1 MQNTIILTVL
11 LAISI
16 LLIFQMLLTNR
27 RLYTPTVKAGK
38 MKDFEWKYFW
48 GAPRVP
54 EKIVFAGK
62 PYKSNDYDIKV
73 IRGESMQLY
82 GLHDKYIA
90 FIHAFTTEEKSNIS
104 GYPIVELDIFYTH
117 FPKFHARFD
126 SDTKL
131 RKFIAYIKKG
141 ENDWENVYEQYSERI
156 HLDRKEDF
164 KTDFEKGIKRL
175 RNCEEMLI
183 LSETYDTKTKR
194 NHYSLHPIS
203 TLRGQVEFY
212 FPMSKVAA

>member
-1 MQNTIILTVL
+1 MQNIIILTVL
-11 LAISI
+11 LAISVW
-16 LLIFQMLLTNR
+16 LIFEMLLMNW

-38 MKDFEWKYFW
+38 MKDFEWKYFF

-54 EKIVFAGK
+54 EKIVYAGK
-62 PYKSNDYDIKV
+62 LYKSKDYNIKV

-90 FIHAFTTEEKSNIS
+90 FIHMFTSEEKFNIS
-104 GYPIVELDIFYTH
+104 GYPILELDIFYTR
-117 FPKFHARFD
+117 FPRLHARFD

-131 RKFIAYIKKG
+131 RKFIAYVSKE
-141 ENDWENVYEQYSERI
+141 ENDWESIYKKYSDRI
-156 HLDRKEDF
+156 HLDRAEDF
-164 KTDFEKGIKRL
+164 KKDFEQGKKRL
-175 RNCEEMLI
+175 QNCDEMLI
-183 LSETYDTKTKR
+183 LSETFDTKTKR

-212 FPMSKVAA
+212 FPMSKEVA